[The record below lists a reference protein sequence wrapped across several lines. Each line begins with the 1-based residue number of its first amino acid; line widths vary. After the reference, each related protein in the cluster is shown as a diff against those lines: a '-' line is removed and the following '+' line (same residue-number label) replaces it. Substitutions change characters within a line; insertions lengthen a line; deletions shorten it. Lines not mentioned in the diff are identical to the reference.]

1 MAEVRALVE
10 RLRNSEDLVRTLWLE
25 GNCAAGL
32 GQRDEALIKLEQ
44 VRHEFEV
51 RENPFDYALASLDL
65 ALLYREVARFAD
77 IKLLAG
83 QMVEI
88 FKAQKVDRE
97 ALAAVLLFQEAAEK
111 EQVTAGLVRRLQEQL
126 SNARRA
132 TLPPG

>member
-1 MAEVRALVE
+1 MAGRK
-10 RLRNSEDLVRTLWLE
+10 LRCRP
-25 GNCAAGL
+25 
-32 GQRDEALIKLEQ
+32 GQRDEALLKLEQ

-65 ALLYREVARFAD
+65 ALLYREVGRFAD
-77 IKLLAG
+77 IKLLAA

-111 EQVTAGLVRRLQEQL
+111 EQVTAGLVRRLQDQL
-126 SNARRA
+126 SKARGRA
-132 TLPPG
+132 TT